1 MKKTLAFVLLCL
13 MQVAAVSAQESNVV
27 KSTGHIGPY
36 EVTMFIDTDYTKEG
50 DEVGYYYYNDRPNTH
65 FKLVMREYTALNA
78 QGTML
83 LVLDERS
90 PKGKRTG
97 TFRGNKENRGGGYE
111 GTFTNSKGQ
120 KYKFELMEE

>member
-83 LVLDERS
+83 LVLEERS
-90 PKGKRTG
+90 PKGKHTG

-111 GTFTNSKGQ
+111 GTFTNSKGR
-120 KYKFELMEE
+120 

>member
-78 QGTML
+78 QRT
-83 LVLDERS
+83 VEAATRAPS
-90 PKGKRTG
+90 PTAKA
-97 TFRGNKENRGGGYE
+97 GNTSLN
-111 GTFTNSKGQ
+111 
-120 KYKFELMEE
+120 

>member
-65 FKLVMREYTALNA
+65 FKLVMRECIQPSMHREPCSLCSMNA
-78 QGTML
+78 
-83 LVLDERS
+83 RPRAS
-90 PKGKRTG
+90 IPAPSAAIRRTG
-97 TFRGNKENRGGGYE
+97 EVATRAPSPTARVGNTSLN
-111 GTFTNSKGQ
+111 
-120 KYKFELMEE
+120 